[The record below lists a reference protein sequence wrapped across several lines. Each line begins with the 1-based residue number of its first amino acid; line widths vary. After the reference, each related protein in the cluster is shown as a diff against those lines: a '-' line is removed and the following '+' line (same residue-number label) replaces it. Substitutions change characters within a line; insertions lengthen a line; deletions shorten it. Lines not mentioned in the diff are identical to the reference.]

1 MRTRVG
7 VNLLYLKPGRVGG
20 TEEYV
25 TRLIHA
31 LEAHAADD
39 VELTLFVNR
48 RFSAAHPDIA
58 AAHETVVAPI
68 SGDSPPVRIAI
79 ESSWLA
85 RETSRRPLDLVHH
98 VANTIP
104 QVRTRPAV
112 VTLHDVQPLVR
123 PQDFGRVKGTY
134 LRTRLGP
141 TVRRARTITTPT
153 EYVRR
158 LVIERLGVAED
169 RVVVVPAP
177 APDVDQSTAPVARSA
192 PEGPFFLYPAITH
205 RHKNHVTL
213 LRAFAPVAADRP
225 DVTLVLTGGRGER
238 EDVVVAEIGRLGLDK
253 RVRRP
258 GRVGRVELNGLL
270 RQAVALTFPSEHEGY
285 GLPVT
290 EAMALGCAVI
300 ASDTTALPEVVG
312 GAGLLVPPH
321 DVVGWTAAMTR
332 LLDDEPEREALVAAG
347 RERVRSLTPGESA
360 RRLVA
365 AYRMAV
371 R

>member
-1 MRTRVG
+1 MRARVG

-20 TEEYV
+20 SEEYV

-48 RFSAAHPDIA
+48 RFPEAHPDIA

-68 SGDSPPVRIAI
+68 SGDSPPVRIAV
-79 ESSWLA
+79 ESTWLA
-85 RETSRRPLDLVHH
+85 RETAWRPLDVVHH

-112 VTLHDVQPLVR
+112 VTLHDLQPVVR

-134 LRTRLGP
+134 LRIRLGP
-141 TVRRARTITTPT
+141 TARRASVITTPT

-158 LVIERLGVAED
+158 LAIERSGRADD

-177 APDVDQSTAPVARSA
+177 APVITAGHDASPALA
-192 PEGPFFLYPAITH
+192 IEGPFFVYPAITH

-213 LRAFAPVAADRP
+213 LRAFAGVAAARP
-225 DVTLVLTGGRGER
+225 DVSLVLTGGPGER
-238 EDVVVAEIGRLGLDK
+238 ERQVVDEIGRLRLGD
-253 RVRRP
+253 RVRR
-258 GRVGRVELNGLL
+258 VGRIDRGALDGLL
-270 RQAVALTFPSEHEGY
+270 RRAVAMAFPSEHEGY

-300 ASDTTALPEVVG
+300 ASDATALPEVVG
-312 GAGLLVPPH
+312 GAGVLVAPR
-321 DVVGWTAAMTR
+321 DVDGWADAMLR
-332 LLDDEPEREALVAAG
+332 MLDDEAG
-347 RERVRSLTPGESA
+347 RAALITAGHARVRSLTPADSA

-365 AYRMAV
+365 AYRLAV

>member
-1 MRTRVG
+1 MRARVG

-25 TRLIHA
+25 SRLIHA
-31 LEAHAADD
+31 LEAHAAGD

-48 RFSAAHPDIA
+48 RFHQAHPDIA
-58 AAHETVVAPI
+58 SAHETVVAPI
-68 SGDSPPVRIAI
+68 SGESPPVRIAA
-79 ESSWLA
+79 ESTWLA
-85 RETSRRPLDLVHH
+85 RETARRPLDVVHH

-112 VTLHDVQPLVR
+112 VTLHDLQAVVR
-123 PQDFGRVKGTY
+123 PQDFGRVKGIY

-141 TVRRARTITTPT
+141 TARRARVITTPT

-158 LVIERLGVAED
+158 LVIERFGRSED

-177 APDVDQSTAPVARSA
+177 APVIAAGRDTPPAL
-192 PEGPFFLYPAITH
+192 EGPFFLYPAITH

-213 LRAFAPVAADRP
+213 LRAFARVAAARP
-225 DVTLVLTGGRGER
+225 DVSLVLTGGPGER
-238 EDVVVAEIGRLGLDK
+238 ERQAVAEIGRLRLGD
-253 RVRRP
+253 RVRR
-258 GRVGRVELNGLL
+258 VGRIDRGALDGFL
-270 RQAVALTFPSEHEGY
+270 RRAVALTFPSEHEGY
-285 GLPVT
+285 GLPVS

-300 ASDTTALPEVVG
+300 ASDATALPEVVG
-312 GAGLLVPPH
+312 GAGILVAPH
-321 DVVGWTAAMTR
+321 NVEGWAEAMLR
-332 LLDDEPEREALVAAG
+332 LLDGEAGRAALIAAG
-347 RERVRSLTPGESA
+347 HERVRSLTPAESA

-365 AYRMAV
+365 AYRLAIAD